1 MGRTFVLIK
10 LSVRQMYLPPQGTTC
25 FRVGVNRQKELSETR
40 EWVRL
45 MLPLGKC
52 GGLISKHSLQDQ
64 ALARGGRGF
73 KGHLWRLRE
82 PMLLVLEPVVV
93 QKLHSRKAQRE
104 ALLREEVVRCSREL
118 TLLISC
124 GVCSRSNRCEANK

>member
-1 MGRTFVLIK
+1 MLIK
-10 LSVRQMYLPPQGTTC
+10 VSDRQMYLRSQGTTC

-64 ALARGGRGF
+64 TLARRGGGF
-73 KGHLWRLRE
+73 KGQFWRMRE
-82 PMLLVLEPVVV
+82 PMLLVLEPGVV
-93 QKLHSRKAQRE
+93 QKLHSRKAQRG
-104 ALLREEVVRCSREL
+104 ALLWEEVLQCPREL
-118 TLLISC
+118 PLLISHR
-124 GVCSRSNRCEANK
+124 VCSRRNCCEANK